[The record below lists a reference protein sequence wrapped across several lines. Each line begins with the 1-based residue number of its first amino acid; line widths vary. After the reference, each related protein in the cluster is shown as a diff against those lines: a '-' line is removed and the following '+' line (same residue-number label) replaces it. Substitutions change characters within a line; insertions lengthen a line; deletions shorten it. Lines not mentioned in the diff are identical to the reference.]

1 MFNYTGGG
9 GDDEE
14 DAKRRRQV
22 FKDLHR
28 LSRSGYG
35 GLDYVR
41 AALSAV
47 VVSLTVAYCH
57 PGIVISLVFS
67 DERCAW

>member
-41 AALSAV
+41 AA
-47 VVSLTVAYCH
+47 
-57 PGIVISLVFS
+57 
-67 DERCAW
+67 